1 MLPEAIL
8 KFDPGSASAET
19 TRVRGRARLG
29 QMQGRARGTAQ
40 LPWPCFLRFPS
51 SCPAPWR
58 AALLTCGRQQQGAVL
73 PVQVLHRC
81 DPGVPWV
88 PVVEIIQFFP
98 FLPVPETGG
107 GKNTRSVLGS
117 LRKLSEIYVMA
128 KLTAVHVAQQFT
140 LFFFDIQPHFINN
153 VGPPS
158 AKETEHKP
166 SCEERPQ
173 PGLTCSFCRTWCNAY
188 GHGANLL
195 HRHVQHDP
203 HSPHRGVLTRYCPC
217 QRLRCRV

>member
-107 GKNTRSVLGS
+107 GKNTRGE
-117 LRKLSEIYVMA
+117 RNN
-128 KLTAVHVAQQFT
+128 KLTFATTTAAQIIFASPNSVDEAPAT
-140 LFFFDIQPHFINN
+140 CPVCDAFF
-153 VGPPS
+153 G
-158 AKETEHKP
+158 
-166 SCEERPQ
+166 
-173 PGLTCSFCRTWCNAY
+173 G
-188 GHGANLL
+188 
-195 HRHVQHDP
+195 
-203 HSPHRGVLTRYCPC
+203 
-217 QRLRCRV
+217 